1 MNSTKLL
8 IGGAIAIIAGAALV
22 TGASK
27 LKNLSTKFK
36 ANAGIPQNV
45 SLKGGN
51 LSFNLP
57 IEITNQSAFDVTLQ
71 NLYVTVQN
79 KNANGDFEDLFI
91 QNNGIKEVKINKL
104 VTSRLATIPL
114 STSYANAAKLV
125 NILTGK
131 LSSDLKVIVRFDILS
146 YELNPLEFIVN
157 AKDMLT
163 PFMTILRTFGLL
175 KGLGYA
181 DNNFHYRKIKPAT
194 AYINLM
200 PVSKGLESVIA
211 QDAIPEKTVKRMA
224 AIVNETLW
232 QTKKLAA
239 ELKGNSLEE
248 SCRNVYDFLYNHI
261 QYKRDEENREQLRE
275 PIASFAHRSS
285 GIDCD
290 CFSIFASSLLTNMG
304 INHAI
309 KVISVRDDQQLQ
321 HVYVVVPK
329 DGKNLNNYFTIDACL
344 HSFNEEAQGIT
355 KEISEIMYTT
365 RLSGLGGNTPKAM
378 ALQIAGLE
386 GFFPAILTAE
396 KMPNKTAAVAKV
408 TDNANKLLVDNPV
421 TKMPKSN
428 IQKSNMAVA
437 PSGAI
442 MHMSDVAKTAM
453 PTIIIN
459 NNFGGGSGK
468 SCAPKPTPKVV
479 IGPGTPKSIG
489 ELEEGPKQLR
499 PFTQDELFKLANVA
513 LQPVYDSL
521 KDLYNMAVN
530 QPQLLAPLYNV
541 AELKPALHELLSV
554 WHDSTKRNAVLDK
567 LTVNEV
573 RFLNRDGLAREQL
586 IKRGLAGLSGGANY
600 PMFGLDG
607 NGNVAMANAKG
618 GLFASYRSMISSIEA
633 NIIANARNA
642 ENYVKQ
648 EIAQA
653 QVQGLGFLKKL
664 GNVVKKAATAVGGA
678 VKQAA
683 NFVVENVQKINPVMV
698 LGRTAYRG
706 LVALN
711 FRGWATKIDKMRQA
725 GTEGKFKEKWEGAL
739 IGGNWGDLV
748 SAVNSGKG
756 KSAILGGIGN
766 LGEPTTIA
774 ASIAAATPVIAA
786 VSSFIDD
793 VSNVVGKANDVKNSV
808 IEIKEAVMPSARS
821 GAVTLV
827 PDGGKAGAVYF
838 DPNNPGATDPNNG
851 GNNNGGGNKSNMLL
865 YAAIALLVAGGGYYM
880 YTQKDT
886 AKSKPVGELAAVTK
900 AKKVIKTAKI

>member
-1 MNSTKLL
+1 MNSTKLIL
-8 IGGAIAIIAGAALV
+8 GGAIAIVAAAALA

-27 LKNLSTKFK
+27 LKNLSSKFK

-104 VTSRLATIPL
+104 VTSRLGIIPL

-125 NILTGK
+125 NIITGK
-131 LSSDLKVIVRFDILS
+131 LPNDLKVIVRFDILN
-146 YELNPLEFIVN
+146 YELNPIEFIVN

-163 PFMTILRTFGLL
+163 PFVTILKTFGVL

-181 DNNFHYRKIKPAT
+181 DNSFHYRKIKPAT

-200 PVSKGLESVIA
+200 PQSKGLESVIA

-224 AIVNETLW
+224 NIVNETLW

-239 ELKGNSLEE
+239 ALKGKSIEE
-248 SCRNVYDFLYNHI
+248 CSKNVYDFLYNHI
-261 QYKRDEENREQLRE
+261 QYKRDAENREQLRE
-275 PIASFAHRSS
+275 PIASFAHRTT

-290 CFSIFASSLLTNMG
+290 CFSIFASSLLKNMG

-321 HVYVVVPK
+321 HVYVIVPK

-355 KEISEIMYTT
+355 KEISEPMYTT
-365 RLSGLGGNTPKAM
+365 RLSGLGGQMPKAM
-378 ALQIAGLE
+378 PLQIAGLE

-396 KMPNKTAAVAKV
+396 QMPNKTAAVAKV

-442 MHMSDVAKTAM
+442 MHMNDVAKAGT

-459 NNFGGGSGK
+459 NNFGAGK
-468 SCAPKPTPKVV
+468 TCMPKPTPKVV

-489 ELEEGPKQLR
+489 ELEAQKQLR
-499 PFTQDELFKLANVA
+499 PFTQDELFKLSNVA

-554 WHDSTKRNAVLDK
+554 WHDSTKRNSVLDK
-567 LTVNEV
+567 LTINEV

-586 IKRGLAGLSGGANY
+586 VKRGLAGLSGGANH

-607 NGNVAMANAKG
+607 NGNVAISTAKG
-618 GLFASYRSMISSIEA
+618 GLFASYRSMIASIEA
-633 NIIANARNA
+633 NITANARNA

-653 QVQGLGFLKKL
+653 QVNGLGFLKKL
-664 GNVVKKAATAVGGA
+664 GNAVKKAATAVGGA

-711 FRGWATKIDKMRQA
+711 FRGWATKIDRMRQA

-748 SAVNSGKG
+748 AAVNAGKG
-756 KSAILGGIGN
+756 KSAILGNLGN

-774 ASIAAATPVIAA
+774 ASVASAAPVIAA

-793 VSNVVGKANDVKNSV
+793 VANVVGKANDVKNNVVS
-808 IEIKEAVMPSARS
+808 IKEAVMPSAKS
-821 GAVTLV
+821 GAANFV
-827 PDGGKAGAVYF
+827 PDGASAGAAWTGS
-838 DPNNPGATDPNNG
+838 DKPSTPNSNNNQADSNG
-851 GNNNGGGNKSNMLL
+851 GKKSNMLL
-865 YAAIALLVAGGGYYM
+865 LAAIALLVAGGGYYM
-880 YTQKDT
+880 YSQNNQN
-886 AKSKPVGELAAVTK
+886 KSKPVGELAAVTK

>member
-1 MNSTKLL
+1 MNSTKLIL
-8 IGGAIAIIAGAALV
+8 GGAIAIVAAAALA

-71 NLYVTVQN
+71 NLYVTVQS

-91 QNNGIKEVKINKL
+91 QNNGIKEVRISKL
-104 VTSRLATIPL
+104 VTSRLGTIPL

-131 LSSDLKVIVRFDILS
+131 LSPDLKVIVRFDILS

-157 AKDMLT
+157 AKDILT
-163 PFMTILRTFGLL
+163 PFASILKTVGLV
-175 KGLGYA
+175 KGIGFA
-181 DNNFHYRKIKPAT
+181 DNNFHYRRIKPAT

-200 PVSKGLESVIA
+200 PQSKGLESVIA

-224 AIVNETLW
+224 TIVNETLW

-239 ELKGNSLEE
+239 ALKGDSIEE
-248 SCRNVYDFLYNHI
+248 SCRNVYEFLYNHI
-261 QYKRDEENREQLRE
+261 QYKRDAENREQLRE
-275 PIASFAHRSS
+275 PIASFAHRNT

-290 CFSIFASSLLTNMG
+290 CFSIFASSLLMNMG
-304 INHAI
+304 INHTI

-321 HVYVVVPK
+321 HVYVIVPK
-329 DGKNLNNYFTIDACL
+329 DGKNLKNYFTIDACL
-344 HSFNEEAQGIT
+344 HSFNEEAKGIT
-355 KEISEIMYTT
+355 KEISEPMYTT
-365 RLSGLGGNTPKAM
+365 RLSGLGGNKPKAM
-378 ALQIAGLE
+378 PLQIAGLE

-396 KMPNKTAAVAKV
+396 QMANKTAAVAKV
-408 TDNANKLLVDNPV
+408 TENANKLLVDNPV
-421 TKMPKSN
+421 TKMQKSS

-442 MHMSDVAKTAM
+442 MHMNDIAKNGV

-459 NNFGGGSGK
+459 NNFGGGK
-468 SCAPKPTPKVV
+468 TCMPKPTPKVV

-499 PFTQDELFKLANVA
+499 PFTADELFKLSNVA
-513 LQPVYDSL
+513 LQPIYDSL
-521 KDLYNMAVN
+521 KDFYNMAVN

-541 AELKPALHELLSV
+541 AELKPALQELLSV

-586 IKRGLAGLSGGANY
+586 IKRGLAGLTGGANY

-607 NGNVAMANAKG
+607 KGNVAMANAKG
-618 GLFASYRSMISSIEA
+618 GLFASYRSLIASIEA
-633 NIIANARNA
+633 NITANARNA
-642 ENYVKQ
+642 ENYIKQ

-653 QVQGLGFLKKL
+653 QVNGLGFLKKL
-664 GNVVKKAATAVGGA
+664 GSAVKKAATTVGGA

-683 NFVVENVQKINPVMV
+683 NFVVENVQKINPAMI

-725 GTEGKFKEKWEGAL
+725 GTDGKFREKWEGPL

-748 SAVNSGKG
+748 AAVNSGKT
-756 KSAILGGIGN
+756 KSAILGNLGN
-766 LGEPTTIA
+766 LGEPTSIA
-774 ASIAAATPVIAA
+774 ASVAAATPVIAA

-793 VSNVVGKANDVKNSV
+793 VANVVGKANDIKDNV
-808 IEIKEAVMPSARS
+808 IEIKEAVMP
-821 GAVTLV
+821 GGKNGTVTIV
-827 PDGGKAGAVYF
+827 PDGGNAGGAFY
-838 DPNNPGATDPNNG
+838 DPNNPGASNPNQG
-851 GNNNGGGNKSNMLL
+851 GKKSNMLL
-865 YAAIALLVAGGGYYM
+865 IAAIALLVAGGGYYM
-880 YTQKDT
+880 YSKNNQN
-886 AKSKPVGELAAVTK
+886 KSKPVGELAAVTK